1 MIRLSGH
8 GHGIMT
14 NTVHKTLSG
23 GRGGE
28 GVRGE
33 GSRSGGAR
41 GWRGGRGS
49 GVVESGGEGDLGL
62 TMGLGM

>member
-1 MIRLSGH
+1 
-8 GHGIMT
+8 MT

-23 GRGGE
+23 GHGGE

-41 GWRGGRGS
+41 GEEVVGGSWVRGLEVVGS
-49 GVVESGGEGDLGL
+49 GGGEVVGGQ
-62 TMGLGM
+62 G